1 MQEDAQFL
9 AQALDAIQSHYLRLR
24 QAVAVADQAHAHYQD
39 DLHAAYRA
47 RLQTIATDFWAQAS
61 GDAAQPAGLPTAV
74 RWAVLPWDDAAWAAY
89 APAADAPLPTAVRVG
104 RLAVEG
110 LADLPA
116 LVPLIGGGQ
125 TFEVSQTSK
134 VSGGHIFLTGADP
147 GALRSLLQG
156 LLLRLMVAAPPG
168 SLRLILADPV
178 GLGGNLAAFMRL
190 PAAWRGDKVFAR
202 AEEIERQLD
211 ALVVEIEAIIQ
222 TRLQNVYPSVV
233 EYNAEKGELAVPYR
247 VLALADFPAG
257 CSERMAERLLHIAR
271 NGPRAGVY
279 ILASLNA
286 AYPAPRNFNQA
297 ELTGLGT
304 VLRLALAAE
313 GDHGGSP
320 LLTWGDAYPITPD
333 PLPPAPQVNAWLEAV
348 GRAVPP
354 PPSLDFRRIAI
365 PEAERWL
372 GSTHAGLR
380 VAIGFDSTGRP
391 HELALGEDAS
401 IVHHGLIG
409 GITQSGKTNLLHV
422 LITQLALRYP
432 PEELALYL
440 VDFKEG
446 VGFQSYLG
454 LPHARAVALESER
467 EFGLSVLRRLR
478 DEMEARGRLYKGPEV
493 SSLAEYRRQTGARL
507 PRVVLVMDEFQ
518 LLFGEDDRLAQEAG
532 RLLEDLV
539 RRGAAFGIHVLLSSQ
554 SPAMAGLYGN
564 RIYNQMALRVALR
577 CRGQDAQAI
586 LGEGNDA
593 VAQLEQPGEAIYN
606 DEMGHKEQNIRIRA
620 ALLTPPERRRTL
632 EVIHALAAPLE
643 PAAAHPELVEGRR
656 FDTLSA
662 SPEPAA
668 GRRRAYPPP
677 VTFEGRAP
685 ARLAANPELQALLT
699 WPDSSPATLRAWLGE
714 PIAIQPPIAAVFERY
729 IRSNLLILGGD
740 EAEATGLLLAALL
753 SLAACSPSPTQG
765 EGRGGG
771 GARFAVA
778 DFARPD
784 APTAGFFGRVA
795 AGLPHPVE
803 IVGPRQAGGMLAQL
817 LARLER
823 WARGAEPAGPEVFFL
838 VAGLHR
844 WRELRGAD
852 AYVQSEAAK
861 QLTRLAEEGPDAG
874 IHLIAWAD
882 GFATLERVF
891 KRGGVGHFDLRVALH
906 LPEKD
911 SNDLLGS
918 NAAAKLAE
926 GRGLFRHEEWEL
938 GRLEKFKPYA
948 VPEAEEL
955 AQMLDMI
962 RAQAS

>member
-1 MQEDAQFL
+1 MMPL
-9 AQALDAIQSHYLRLR
+9 ASELSEIRACYLRLKH
-24 QAVAVADQAHAHYQD
+24 AVAAAEHGHAHYQD
-39 DLHAAYRA
+39 ALHAAYRA
-47 RLQTIATDFWAQAS
+47 RLQAIAADFWAQTGS
-61 GDAAQPAGLPTAV
+61 DAAQPTGLPAAT
-74 RWAVLPWDDAAWAAY
+74 RWAVLPWEDAAWAAY

-134 VSGGHIFLTGADP
+134 VSPGRGHIFLAGDDP
-147 GALRSLLQG
+147 EATLSLLQVI
-156 LLLRLMVAAPPG
+156 LLRLVVAAPPG

-190 PAAWRGDKVFAR
+190 PPAWRGDKVFAR
-202 AEEIERQLD
+202 SEEIERQLD

-286 AYPAPRNFNQA
+286 AYPAPRNFNLA
-297 ELTGLGT
+297 DLTGLGT
-304 VLRLALAAE
+304 VLCLAPAAGGDHGGGDRTG

-320 LLTWGDAYPITPD
+320 LLTWGDAYPVVPD
-333 PLPPAPQVNAWLEAV
+333 PLPPAPQMNAWLEAV

-372 GSTHAGLR
+372 GASTGGLR
-380 VAIGFDSTGRP
+380 APIGFDSAGQV
-391 HELALGEDAS
+391 HELALGHDPS

-432 PEELALYL
+432 PEELELYL

-446 VGFQSYLG
+446 VGFQGYLE

-493 SSLAEYRRQTGARL
+493 SSLVEYRRQTGRRL
-507 PRVVLVMDEFQ
+507 PRILLVMDEFQ

-539 RRGAAFGIHVLLSSQ
+539 RRGASFGIHVLLSSQ
-554 SPAMAGLYGN
+554 SPAVAGLYGN
-564 RIYNQMALRVALR
+564 RIYNQMGLRIALR

-606 DEMGHKEQNIRIRA
+606 DEMGHKEQNIRMRA
-620 ALLTPPERRRTL
+620 ALLTPQERRRYL
-632 EVIHALAAPLE
+632 DAIRGYAV
-643 PAAAHPELVEGRR
+643 G
-656 FDTLSA
+656 
-662 SPEPAA
+662 
-668 GRRRAYPPP
+668 RAYPPP

-685 ARLAANPELQALLT
+685 ARLTGNPDLQALLAQPG
-699 WPDSSPATLRAWLGE
+699 WPPAPAVVRAWLGE
-714 PIAIQPPIAAVFERY
+714 PIAIQPPVAAVFERY
-729 IRSNLLILGGD
+729 TRSNLLILGGNEE
-740 EAEATGLLLAALL
+740 EAAGLLLAVLL
-753 SLAACSPSPTQG
+753 SLAACSPSPAQG

-771 GARFAVA
+771 GVRFAVA

-784 APTAGFFGRVA
+784 APTGGLFARAA
-795 AGLPHPVE
+795 AGLPQPVE
-803 IVGPRQAGGMLAQL
+803 IAGPRQAAGLLAQL

-823 WARGAEPAGPEVFFL
+823 RTRGEEDAGPEVFFL
-838 VAGLHR
+838 AAGLHR

-852 AYVQSEAAK
+852 AYVQSDAAK
-861 QLTRLAEEGPDAG
+861 QLTRLAEEGPDVG

-926 GRGLFRHEEWEL
+926 NRGLFRHEEWEL

-955 AQMLDMI
+955 AQLLDALRI
-962 RAQAS
+962 RARHFSEVPGT